1 MPTRPLPPPSTTPYT
16 KRSSLSHLIYT
27 HTYICTCILMCAH
40 AYKHMYITDTYT
52 HVYINTK
59 AHTCRQPH
67 NYIPFSF
74 FHSCSLL
81 HLFLPPPL
89 QKRKKKNCTPKNRG
103 VIIIISNNDSRTTVQ
118 IRCVCGGAGRGHH
131 LLIRAFTSFLR
142 FFSWVYLFFF
152 CTFKKVSRKIAKAT
166 TLDTRQKKKKKM
178 KSPGDSVI
186 QNLF

>member
-1 MPTRPLPPPSTTPYT
+1 MHISICILQTPTRMCTSTRKHTHVDSHT
-16 KRSSLSHLIYT
+16 ITFLSLSFIVVRFFIYF
-27 HTYICTCILMCAH
+27 Y
-40 AYKHMYITDTYT
+40 
-52 HVYINTK
+52 
-59 AHTCRQPH
+59 PH
-67 NYIPFSF
+67 P
-74 FHSCSLL
+74 C
-81 HLFLPPPL
+81 
-89 QKRKKKNCTPKNRG
+89 KKEKKNCTPKNRG

-142 FFSWVYLFFF
+142 FFSWVYFFFFF

-186 QNLF
+186 QNSF